1 MQTRWPRFPALKST
15 HKGDEVPVKEVENLV
30 RQKLLAR
37 CQALRLTNVVP
48 SVAKYLPAFHQFLLN
63 YPQGL
68 DKDEAKNLEKFFY
81 WLNIDVF
88 GRPTYVLVH
97 RISYHLGEAAF
108 AVERQYYASHDYSSM
123 LQGIAALSNKD
134 GTFLFY
140 IGRMRQSQ
148 FFEKSPET
156 IRLIIHFHSC

>member
-15 HKGDEVPVKEVENLV
+15 HKGDEMPVKEVENLV

-37 CQALRLTNVVP
+37 YQALRLTNVVTG
-48 SVAKYLPAFHQFLLN
+48 VAKYLSAFHQLLLN

-68 DKDEAKNLEKFFY
+68 DKNEAKNLEKFFC
-81 WLNIDVF
+81 WLNIDVI
-88 GRPTYVLVH
+88 GRPTYVLIH
-97 RISYHLGEAAF
+97 RMSYHVGEAAF

-134 GTFLFY
+134 GRFLLY
-140 IGRMRQSQ
+140 IGRIRQSQ
-148 FFEKSPET
+148 FFKKSLET